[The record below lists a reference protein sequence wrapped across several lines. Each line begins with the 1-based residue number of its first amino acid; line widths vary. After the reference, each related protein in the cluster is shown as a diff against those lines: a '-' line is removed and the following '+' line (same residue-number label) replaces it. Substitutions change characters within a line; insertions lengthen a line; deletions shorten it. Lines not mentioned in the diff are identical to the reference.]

1 MTHSEILEEAIG
13 LGSVCEISEWMELKK
28 LLLVSIPSTARKNFS
43 TRDPKTK
50 RQQLNDFEHWLIDN
64 YFRALGTKLGFE
76 DE

>member
-13 LGSVCEISEWMELKK
+13 LGSVCEINEWMELKK
-28 LLLVSIPSTARKNFS
+28 LLLVSLPSDARRNFS

-50 RQQLNDFEHWLIDN
+50 RQHLNDFEHWLIDN
-64 YFRALGTKLGFE
+64 YFRALGTKLGVE